1 MGRIKQE
8 VKVNESVFILD
19 DIMMTLYD
27 RYKYNL
33 PPKLREEMKTFSD
46 NLREELTKDYIP
58 ELDII
63 EDDLVEHL
71 VFKGD
76 EEKVQFPKEL
86 ISFYDLLTMY
96 NENKELPKV
105 VEFSNKY
112 GKAKYIRFN
121 DTDGSFRYY
130 EIENK
135 SKQND
140 DKGFYTFLGD
150 CFVEGTMLEKCIKI
164 IK

>member
-19 DIMMTLYD
+19 DIIMTLYD

-33 PPKLREEMKTFSD
+33 PPKLREEMKTLSD
-46 NLREELTKDYIP
+46 DLREELTKDYIP

-76 EEKVQFPKEL
+76 EVKVQFPKEL

-112 GKAKYIRFN
+112 GKARYIRFN

-130 EIENK
+130 EIEK
-135 SKQND
+135 QSKQND

>member
-19 DIMMTLYD
+19 DIIMTLYD
-27 RYKYNL
+27 RYKFTL
-33 PPKLREEMKTFSD
+33 PPKLKKEMKTFSD

-58 ELDII
+58 RLDII

-71 VFKGD
+71 VFKG
-76 EEKVQFPKEL
+76 EKQKVQYSKEL

-96 NENKELPKV
+96 NENVELPKV
-105 VEFSNKY
+105 VEFNNKY
-112 GKAKYIRFN
+112 GKARYIRFN

-130 EIENK
+130 KIENQ